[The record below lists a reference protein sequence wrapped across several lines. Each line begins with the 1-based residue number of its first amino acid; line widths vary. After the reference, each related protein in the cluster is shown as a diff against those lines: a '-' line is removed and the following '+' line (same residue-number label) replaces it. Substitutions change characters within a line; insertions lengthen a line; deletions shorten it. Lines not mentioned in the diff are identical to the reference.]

1 MREKWGKW
9 FRQPEEQIPNFPT
22 EWITWFRSAP
32 KDLPKIY
39 YLTTL
44 LDLTFVT
51 ELWEIL
57 QLLRYRK
64 KLIRKLNSA
73 KNSDEWVEMAE
84 QIMWSLRDEEYLEA
98 HR

>member
-1 MREKWGKW
+1 MRGKW
-9 FRQPEEQIPNFPT
+9 LRGPEEPIPNFPT
-22 EWITWFRSAP
+22 EWITYVKSAP
-32 KDLPKIY
+32 KDLPKIG
-39 YLTTL
+39 YLIVL
-44 LDLTFVT
+44 LDLTFVA
-51 ELWEIL
+51 ELWEVL